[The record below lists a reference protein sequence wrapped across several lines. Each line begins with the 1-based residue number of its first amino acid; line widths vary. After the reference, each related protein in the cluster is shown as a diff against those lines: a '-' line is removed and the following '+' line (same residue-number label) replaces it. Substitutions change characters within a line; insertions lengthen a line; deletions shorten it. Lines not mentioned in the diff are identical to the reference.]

1 MSLRVQRGTGSRIN
15 KLLFGFVAVFA
26 LIAQPM
32 YGLVASQVAE
42 AASLDV
48 CTSGCV
54 YTTIQSAINAAAAG
68 DTITVADGTYNESL
82 SITKKVILVGA
93 AGATIQGQ
101 PASEY
106 AINITG
112 GSAVNETSISGF
124 NIVAA
129 AGKVGLKV
137 DKTGVDKLNVANNNF
152 SGGSRLAYIGGATNS
167 TFTNNTFN
175 VAGNTV
181 ASVYVA
187 GVPSN
192 GAGAVTPSANIWSGN
207 TFTGATTQLAF
218 GSEASNSQFTNN
230 NLTGLDV
237 SIKDKIVEFLGTN
250 NTASGNTFNPAQPAI
265 SVYGSGVDYKG
276 TFTTFGKTLS
286 VTGAGATIVLE
297 SDISTNTQVTI
308 NQSNVTFNG
317 NNKTLKNNRDNSVK
331 DNSNNSA
338 IGIQANGVTVN
349 NLTIDGTDG
358 VWMHGIN
365 VYEAKNVAINN
376 TTLKNNSNA
385 GLIVGKD
392 SEVKI
397 NNITTSGN
405 GWYGINVDKKTGT
418 SATLT
423 VNGVSTHD
431 EDATAHIY
439 IDDRDA
445 TGNTVNDPGLQY
457 VRYWKNAGYQYLLDR
472 SKPTVTSTIAAE
484 NPTEF
489 SVHATDDQRL
499 IRIDYSIWNKDRTV
513 QIGVWGQNIDG
524 HVKVFDKTLTEY
536 RVGTT
541 AAYKALTELPDGEYQ
556 LNVTVGDVRGKST
569 NATVA
574 YFKIGDF
581 TAPTA
586 SITVESPAGTGSLH
600 RNIVKV
606 TGSVGATDTD
616 IKSHWIEI
624 KNPDGS
630 LSYSYNMNTTSL
642 THSFDLDTSKGD
654 GEYRIRYVA
663 TDRDGNRSDR
673 SGDTIRVIM
682 VDNSAPVIT
691 DIATTATPTSI
702 TVSGKTDS
710 PDRPVFVTL
719 DGDTQEATVDPTT
732 GEWTIT
738 FTGLTSNAPYPFT
751 VRSADAVDNV
761 FESSAPARTAVAV
774 VVVPGGRQV
783 TAEVPVVDDEDDDQ
797 TNFIAF
803 LPATFGGLG
812 VNDDAA
818 VTPLL
823 PATPAADGDDE
834 PDVLGAEDTK
844 ANWSVVNA
852 ALAGFIAI
860 LAVVALAGI
869 RRNEADN
876 NTGARLFMIVPAA
889 AAVIAFFVIEDIGGS
904 MGWFNVW
911 TWLFAGILVVQ
922 AILATLTT
930 RTAND

>member
-1 MSLRVQRGTGSRIN
+1 MSLRVSTKRFQLSKRLVT
-15 KLLFGFVAVFA
+15 FVAIFA
-26 LIAQPM
+26 LLVQPM
-32 YGLVASQVAE
+32 YTLVASRTASALGVDYTPAPFVLGE
-42 AASLDV
+42 WATDRAAPTGGHGIIDFAGRANTLEMSLNKDLANM
-48 CTSGCV
+48 SGTGF
-54 YTTIQSAINAAAAG
+54 YQTEG
-68 DTITVADGTYNESL
+68 LKRTVALGTTALKANLYVDSDWIANGK
-82 SITKKVILVGA
+82 TVR
-93 AGATIQGQ
+93 AGLWGTAQNST
-101 PASEY
+101 
-106 AINITG
+106 
-112 GSAVNETSISGF
+112 SAVS
-124 NIVAA
+124 
-129 AGKVGLKV
+129 
-137 DKTGVDKLNVANNNF
+137 
-152 SGGSRLAYIGGATNS
+152 AY
-167 TFTNNTFN
+167 
-175 VAGNTV
+175 
-181 ASVYVA
+181 
-187 GVPSN
+187 P
-192 GAGAVTPSANIWSGN
+192 
-207 TFTGATTQLAF
+207 
-218 GSEASNSQFTNN
+218 
-230 NLTGLDV
+230 
-237 SIKDKIVEFLGTN
+237 IVEFTTDGHIGWRSYNTVTGTWN
-250 NTASGNTFNPAQPAI
+250 NSAAAYNVDAWNTLEIQLDVAANQFTYLVNNEVIGTAQLNGSVSVKDVILNSKNYGATAQSYSVRWSDFHTGAHVASAITNLTTLVVYDDLQAAIDAAASGDTLRLNE
-265 SVYGSGVDYKG
+265 DL
-276 TFTTFGKTLS
+276 TTTNQS
-286 VTGAGATIVLE
+286 TI
-297 SDISTNTQVTI
+297 TKPVTI
-308 NQSNVTFNG
+308 NGNGYTIFNS
-317 NNKTLKNNRDNSVK
+317 RDNSVK
-331 DNSNNSA
+331 NNSNNSV
-338 IGIQANGVTVN
+338 IGVQSNDVTLN

-541 AAYKALTELPDGEYQ
+541 AAYKTLTELPDGEYQ

-691 DIATTATPTSI
+691 DIATIETPTSI

-719 DGDTQEATVDPTT
+719 DGDTREAIVDPTT

-738 FTGLTSNAPYPFT
+738 FTGLTSDAPYPFT
-751 VRSADAVDNV
+751 VRSADAVGNV

-774 VVVPGGRQV
+774 VTGGRQV

-889 AAVIAFFVIEDIGGS
+889 VAVIAFFLIEDVSGS
-904 MGWFNVW
+904 MAWFNVW